1 MYLIYQFY
9 RNHLVKAN
17 FREIRFSLDYFS
29 RRFVIAGRNFD
40 LSHMIKFLWIVNFQQ
55 LCVDFNSVVSVVAI
69 YIYIYI
75 IYIFI
80 LYIYIYIIYIYLYY
94 IYIYIYFV
102 QIPYQWWRQKDLL
115 HCNITEVEIY
125 QSTWSLIYTRKQQN
139 CFLQKLKL
147 Q

>member
-29 RRFVIAGRNFD
+29 KRFVIAGRNFD
-40 LSHMIKFLWIVNFQQ
+40 LSHMVKFLWIINFQQ
-55 LCVDFNSVVSVVAI
+55 LCVDFTSVVSVVAI

-75 IYIFI
+75 FI
-80 LYIYIYIIYIYLYY
+80 LYIYIFTLYIYIY
-94 IYIYIYFV
+94 IIYIYFV

-115 HCNITEVEIY
+115 HCNITKVEIY

>member
-29 RRFVIAGRNFD
+29 KRFVIAGRNFD
-40 LSHMIKFLWIVNFQQ
+40 LSHMVKFLWIINFQQ
-55 LCVDFNSVVSVVAI
+55 LCVDFTSVVSVVAI

-75 IYIFI
+75 YLYYIYIYLHYIYIFI
-80 LYIYIYIIYIYLYY
+80 L
-94 IYIYIYFV
+94 YIYIYFV

-115 HCNITEVEIY
+115 HCNITKVEIY